1 MHKYPNSDPTTK
13 SFEKYEQH
21 GTDLKREPQV
31 SGRQAKY
38 IVRTRTEKVSVDA
51 NDQGHR
57 ERKTNQASG
66 QSGESLRK
74 RDESGHRNQI
84 NQNQ

>member
-13 SFEKYEQH
+13 CFQKYQQY

-38 IVRTRTEKVSVDA
+38 IVRARTEKVSVDA
-51 NDQGHR
+51 DEQGYP
-57 ERKTNQASG
+57 ERKNNQASG
-66 QSGESLRK
+66 QSEESLRK
-74 RDESGHRNQI
+74 RDESGHRKQI
-84 NQNQ
+84 DQSQ